1 MNMKKL
7 FPENQE
13 PKKGILEFLD
23 KKGFYIVLILCIVIV
38 AGTAFFVTSQKASS
52 DKLGYDAER
61 IIPEDIENE
70 SAADVAG
77 NVNAQTQAQNG
88 NVASAQ
94 DNKVGALD
102 VAQAATKSDAA
113 VKPAATDSSKITPI
127 PAKPKV
133 VKPVTKA
140 ATTKKA
146 AATATKI
153 EFEMPVIGEVTFDYA
168 VEKLAYSK
176 TLEEWRAHEG
186 IDLAADRGSNVKAA
200 ADGVVSEVKNDP
212 RFGIVV
218 ILEHKNGLKTVYAN
232 LASDDMVSPNQKVKK
247 GDIIGCV
254 GNTAAFEAS
263 EQSHLHFEVL
273 KNNENVSPAS
283 YIPVKQVK
291 N

>member
-7 FPENQE
+7 FPEDKDSKNS
-13 PKKGILEFLD
+13 ILEFLD
-23 KKGFYIVLILCIVIV
+23 KRGFYIVLILCIAIV
-38 AGTAFFVTSQKASS
+38 AGTAIFVMSQKASTDRLS
-52 DKLGYDAER
+52 EGNEAER
-61 IIPEDIENE
+61 IIPEDIEND

-77 NVNAQTQAQNG
+77 NVNAQAQVPNG
-88 NVASAQ
+88 TVASAQ
-94 DNKVGALD
+94 DNKAGTGD
-102 VAQAATKSDAA
+102 IAQAAAKDTNAA
-113 VKPAATDSSKITPI
+113 KPAATVTPA

-153 EFEMPVIGEVTFDYA
+153 EFEMPVIGAVTFDYA

-186 IDLAADRGSNVKAA
+186 IDLAADRGATVKAA
-200 ADGVVSEVKNDP
+200 ADGVVSEVKTDP
-212 RFGIVV
+212 RFGIIV
-218 ILEHKNGLKTVYAN
+218 ILEHSNGLKTLYAN

-247 GDIIGCV
+247 GDIIGSV
-254 GNTAAFEAS
+254 GDTAAFEAA

-273 KNNENVSPAS
+273 KNNENVNPAS
-283 YIPVKQVK
+283 YIPVKQAAK
-291 N
+291 